1 MRTLPGFPIVATLT
15 LLCAGVVEPA
25 MGQVTTNQ
33 GALDA
38 LGSGHPA
45 QHATASHHA
54 SRPTHAASHAT
65 AKPSAHTSHKT
76 AAKPPG
82 AHSPAATIPAGPPPP
97 PVFKAPVINVPLHPP
112 PPPPPV
118 PVVQDAAGAA
128 TAIDNG
134 TRITFGG
141 GSADL
146 NPATMQA
153 LQTFA
158 TRLKADPQSRADLD
172 AYGAGTADDP
182 STPRRLALS
191 RGLASRAVLI
201 NEGIPSTRIYVR
213 VIGQPT
219 GATKS
224 ADAAAPSDR
233 VDMRLSQSPGAAP
246 APAPANA
253 PADAASP
260 APAAAPAVSG
270 ATGQ

>member
-1 MRTLPGFPIVATLT
+1 MRTFPCFPIVATLT
-15 LLCAGVVEPA
+15 LLCAVAVKPA
-25 MGQVTTNQ
+25 MAQVTTNQ

-38 LGSGHPA
+38 LSSGQPAKHAAARHASKPSQLKARATPKATPHATRKTNARPVAGHP
-45 QHATASHHA
+45 
-54 SRPTHAASHAT
+54 
-65 AKPSAHTSHKT
+65 
-76 AAKPPG
+76 
-82 AHSPAATIPAGPPPP
+82 PAATIPAGPPPP

-118 PVVQDAAGAA
+118 PVVQNAIGTA

-134 TRITFGG
+134 TRITFGD

-146 NPATMQA
+146 NPGTIQA
-153 LQTFA
+153 VQAFA
-158 TRLKADPQSRADLD
+158 GRLKADPESRADLD

-182 STPRRLALS
+182 STPRRMALS
-191 RGLASRAVLI
+191 RGLAARAVLI

-213 VIGQPT
+213 VIGHPAA
-219 GATKS
+219 ATLS
-224 ADAAAPSDR
+224 ADASALSDR

-246 APAPANA
+246 ARAPANA
-253 PADAASP
+253 SADAASP

>member
-1 MRTLPGFPIVATLT
+1 MRTFPGFPIVATLT
-15 LLCAGVVEPA
+15 LLCGVAVDPA
-25 MGQVTTNQ
+25 TAQVTTNQ

-45 QHATASHHA
+45 RHTTGAQHASKPAHATAH
-54 SRPTHAASHAT
+54 TT
-65 AKPSAHTSHKT
+65 KPGARSARKT
-76 AAKPPG
+76 VAKPPA

-97 PVFKAPVINVPLHPP
+97 PVFRAPVINVPLHPP

-118 PVVQDAAGAA
+118 PTVQNAIGTAV
-128 TAIDNG
+128 AIDNG

-146 NPATMQA
+146 NPVTMQA
-153 LQTFA
+153 VQAFA
-158 TRLKADPQSRADLD
+158 ARLKADPESRADLD

-182 STPRRLALS
+182 STPRRMALS
-191 RGLASRAVLI
+191 RGLAARAVLI

-219 GATKS
+219 AATLS
-224 ADAAAPSDR
+224 ADATAPSDR

-253 PADAASP
+253 SAEAASP